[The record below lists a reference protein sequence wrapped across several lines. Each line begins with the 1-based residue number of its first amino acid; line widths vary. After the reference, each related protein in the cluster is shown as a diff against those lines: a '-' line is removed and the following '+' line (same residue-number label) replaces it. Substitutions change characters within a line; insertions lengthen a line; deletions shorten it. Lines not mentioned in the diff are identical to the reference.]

1 MGKTM
6 KLKGIYSVAAL
17 AVAVTAYGGG
27 APAQAQL
34 PPRITVPSPP
44 APPPPPEPSLPKG
57 TPIRIAFA
65 PPSGVPIRY
74 RATETKTVDGQA
86 RTQVTELVVR
96 FERSG
101 DSYLMEGRVEMPGLP
116 SRLAAHPMIAAAL
129 RPVTFRLD
137 QDGGLIGIEN
147 EDAYWAGLEPVI
159 EQMVREEGKA
169 PGAADLMRETFR
181 KMREMPPADRARL
194 IGRNFSAITANASID
209 LAIGETGE
217 TPVEEATVPM
227 PAGNAK
233 LRRTFAVTLASAGP
247 TTARIET
254 ETRFDPEDLARF
266 MSRLADLAPPGKRP
280 AELPEMRQSFVSIV
294 SRDSGLVLSS
304 TETIRTAGSG
314 ATAPAA
320 RIITLQRV
328 R

>member
-1 MGKTM
+1 
-6 KLKGIYSVAAL
+6 
-17 AVAVTAYGGG
+17 
-27 APAQAQL
+27 
-34 PPRITVPSPP
+34 
-44 APPPPPEPSLPKG
+44 LPKG

-65 PPSGVPIRY
+65 PPLGVPIRY
-74 RATETKTVDGQA
+74 RLTETKTANGQP

-101 DSYLMEGRVEMPGLP
+101 DTFLMEGRVEIPGLP
-116 SRLAAHPMIAAAL
+116 PGIAANPMVADAL

-137 QDGGLIGIEN
+137 WDGGLIGIEN

-159 EQMVREEGKA
+159 EQMVREAGNN
-169 PGAADLMRETFR
+169 PRAADIARETFR
-181 KMREMPPADRARL
+181 KMREMPQVDRAGL
-194 IGRNFSAITANASID
+194 VGRNFSAITANASID
-209 LAIGETGE
+209 LAIGETVE
-217 TPVEEATVPM
+217 TPLEEATIPM
-227 PAGNAK
+227 PVANAK

-254 ETRFDPEDLARF
+254 ETRFDPKDLARF
-266 MSRLADLAPPGKRP
+266 MRQLADLAPPGKRP
-280 AELPEMRQSFVSIV
+280 AELPEMHQSFVSIV

-314 ATAPAA
+314 ATAPGA
-320 RIITLQRV
+320 RIIRLERL